1 MLAALN
7 KKFMW
12 FIVAWFAILQTVA
25 PFVHGHLGVDSAA
38 QGHGLHIHM
47 QEVAQSSV
55 LQSDYAAHTLQN
67 ADIEVHTVGINDA
80 VLKNIDLLTAPLSAV
95 LFVLFSFGLAII
107 WLKPSASLPAS
118 LYLFLHPQSTPR
130 APPAL

>member
-80 VLKNIDLLTAPLSAV
+80 VLKNIDLLTAPLSGLILSDIIFIRV
-95 LFVLFSFGLAII
+95 DLPLPFGPIVPVGPVEP
-107 WLKPSASLPAS
+107 LKAWNTSAC
-118 LYLFLHPQSTPR
+118 
-130 APPAL
+130 